1 MATIRKTVETEATA
15 EEMKTYINLK
25 ILSRTELQ
33 ALFDSAFWHGDTLHI
48 SSKLGN
54 GTIALFDNRADI
66 TIELSLFGG
75 VAKKTL
81 ETVLETELKKLP
93 SGKVKE

>member
-1 MATIRKTVETEATA
+1 MATIRKSIETEATA
-15 EEMKTYINLK
+15 EEMKSYINLK
-25 ILSRTELQ
+25 LLSRNELQ

-54 GTIALFDNRADI
+54 GTIALSDNKADI
-66 TIELSLFGG
+66 VIELSLFGG

-81 ETVLETELKKLP
+81 ENIFESELKKLP
-93 SGKVKE
+93 SGKVK